1 MEVHKNLIIISIIV
15 LVANLILRLL
25 FEMYPL
31 LKEFL
36 VVYDMGGD
44 AFSYLLTISLL
55 IFSVVFINIIPL
67 LILYPK
73 IIKKE
78 KKEQ

>member
-1 MEVHKNLIIISIIV
+1 
-15 LVANLILRLL
+15 
-25 FEMYPL
+25 MYPL